1 MSWTIRI
8 VAAAGIL
15 SLVGCASALPHP
27 SRRPF
32 EATPLSASRPPQL
45 STQRP
50 EELLPARV
58 EPPGA
63 YTATIIKK
71 RVQIIV
77 ERTNESYIPTATMIG
92 ETALLMWHGGLSKE
106 LKLARRARDQ
116 RPRGQLRD
124 RLRDQCSAHGPLG

>member
-8 VAAAGIL
+8 AAAAGIL

-27 SRRPF
+27 PTRPF
-32 EATPLSASRPPQL
+32 EATPLSATRPPQL

-50 EELLPARV
+50 EELLLARV

-63 YTATIIKK
+63 YTVTIIKK

-77 ERTNESYIPTATMIG
+77 ERTNESYVPTATMIG
-92 ETALLMWHGGLSKE
+92 ETALLMWDGGLSKE

-124 RLRDQCSAHGPLG
+124 RLP